1 MILSYPEAFGGYIL
15 KKRAIE
21 AAVILAAVIALFI
34 VFNAVSGSLS
44 DNTRRID
51 GQYYNIGERELSLC
65 LMTEEGT
72 EFLVDFDRLETL
84 SITPYKFAAPVAMEM
99 GDPSYD
105 AALYKKAE
113 EVYSDCTDLSDLSFI
128 APLTG
133 LRSLDVSDCA
143 VFDLS
148 FVSGMNE
155 LETLDISGTKI
166 TDLSPLLDLPA
177 LTTLTAD
184 KELSGDVTDKLAE
197 RGVIIIFTGDDETA
211 E

>member
-1 MILSYPEAFGGYIL
+1 MVIIL

-21 AAVILAAVIALFI
+21 AVVILAAVIALFI
-34 VFNAVSGSLS
+34 AFNALSGSLS

-51 GQYYNIGERELSLC
+51 GQYYSTGERELSLC

-72 EFLVDFDRLETL
+72 EFLSDFDRLETL
-84 SITPYKFAAPVAMEM
+84 SVTPYKYAAPEALEM
-99 GDPSYD
+99 GDPTYD

-113 EVYSDCTDLSDLSFI
+113 EVYSDCTDLSNLSFI

-133 LRSLDVSDCA
+133 LRSLNVSNCA
-143 VFDLS
+143 VTDLS
-148 FVSGMNE
+148 FVSGMTR

-177 LTTLTAD
+177 LTKLTAD

-197 RGVIIIFTGDDETA
+197 RGVTVILGGEDET
-211 E
+211 EETEETE

>member
-1 MILSYPEAFGGYIL
+1 M

-34 VFNAVSGSLS
+34 AFNALSGSLS

-51 GQYYNIGERELSLC
+51 GQYYNTGERELSLC

-72 EFLVDFDRLETL
+72 EFLGDFDRLETL
-84 SITPYKFAAPVAMEM
+84 SVTPYKYAAPGAMEM

-105 AALYKKAE
+105 AAIHKKAE
-113 EVYSDCTDLSDLSFI
+113 EVYADCTDLSDLSFI

-133 LRSLDVSDCA
+133 LKNLDVSHCA
-143 VFDLS
+143 VSDLS
-148 FVSGMNE
+148 FLSGMSE

-166 TDLSPLLDLPA
+166 TDLSPLLELPA
-177 LTTLTAD
+177 LTKLTAD
-184 KELSGDVTDKLAE
+184 SSLSGDVTDKLAE
-197 RGVIIIFTGDDETA
+197 RGVTVIFEGEEETA

>member
-1 MILSYPEAFGGYIL
+1 M

-21 AAVILAAVIALFI
+21 AVVILAAVIALFI
-34 VFNAVSGSLS
+34 AFNALSGSLS

-51 GQYYNIGERELSLC
+51 GQYYSTGERELSLC

-72 EFLVDFDRLETL
+72 EFLSDFDRLETL
-84 SITPYKFAAPVAMEM
+84 SVTPYKYAAPEALEM
-99 GDPSYD
+99 GDPTYD

-113 EVYSDCTDLSDLSFI
+113 EVYSDCTDLSNLSFI

-133 LRSLDVSDCA
+133 LRSLNVSNCA
-143 VFDLS
+143 VTDLS
-148 FVSGMNE
+148 FVSGMTR

-177 LTTLTAD
+177 LTKLTAD

-197 RGVIIIFTGDDETA
+197 RGVTVILGGEDET
-211 E
+211 EETEETE